1 MPTKQATTTTR
12 LSRVLPYILIVAGA
26 IALICSYIIMQ
37 DKLHLLANPNYRP
50 NCDLNPVVSCGSVMA
65 SPEGSAFGFPN
76 PIIGLAA
83 YPALITIGVA
93 MLAGAKFKNWFWRG
107 LNAGLLVAVVF
118 IHWLFVESVYRI
130 HALCP
135 YCIIVWV
142 MTITTLWYVTVY
154 CLREG
159 YLPTPARLSGIVRFI
174 QRYHLEILIC
184 WFLIILALIL
194 QHFWYYYGKYL

>member
-76 PIIGLAA
+76 PIIRLAA
-83 YPALITIGVA
+83 FPALIPIGVA
-93 MLAGAKFKNWFWRG
+93 VLAGAKFKNWFWRG

-118 IHWLFVESVYRI
+118 IHWLFVESV
-130 HALCP
+130 
-135 YCIIVWV
+135 
-142 MTITTLWYVTVY
+142 
-154 CLREG
+154 
-159 YLPTPARLSGIVRFI
+159 
-174 QRYHLEILIC
+174 
-184 WFLIILALIL
+184 
-194 QHFWYYYGKYL
+194 